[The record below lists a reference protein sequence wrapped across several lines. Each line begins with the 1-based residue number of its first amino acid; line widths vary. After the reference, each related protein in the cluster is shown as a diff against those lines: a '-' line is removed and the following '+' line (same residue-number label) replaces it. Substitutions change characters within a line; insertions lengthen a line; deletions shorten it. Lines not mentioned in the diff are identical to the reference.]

1 MILLQCPYCLKE
13 DNFVVDS
20 RLSPDKSIRRRRQ
33 CNFCKRRFTT
43 YERVELVELSVIKKD
58 GKREMFDR
66 DKLLR
71 GILKAC
77 EKRPIKREK
86 IEILVSDIESK
97 LRQSGKSEIK
107 SKKIGELVM
116 AGLKELDEVAYVRF
130 ASVYKKFRST
140 SQFVEVINKLKTE
153 VEP

>member
-1 MILLQCPYCLKE
+1 
-13 DNFVVDS
+13 
-20 RLSPDKSIRRRRQ
+20 
-33 CNFCKRRFTT
+33 
-43 YERVELVELSVIKKD
+43 
-58 GKREMFDR
+58 MFDR